1 MSNLLTEELRKALP
15 ILREQERS
23 DDPVVYAIFSF
34 TLSGWH
40 WFVVEG
46 QPDGNDFLFF
56 GYVVGFEAEW
66 GYFTL
71 TELEHINIRGLVI
84 ERDRCLEPAK
94 LSTLL
99 SDLNLK

>member
-1 MSNLLTEELRKALP
+1 MSKLLNEELRKALP
-15 ILREQERS
+15 KLCEQEGS
-23 DDPVVYAIFSF
+23 DDPVVYAIFF
-34 TLSGWH
+34 FPLSGWK

-46 QPDGNDFLFF
+46 QPDGNDFVFF
-56 GYVVGFEAEW
+56 GYVIGFEAEW
-66 GYFTL
+66 GYFSL

-84 ERDRCLEPAK
+84 ERERRLEPAI